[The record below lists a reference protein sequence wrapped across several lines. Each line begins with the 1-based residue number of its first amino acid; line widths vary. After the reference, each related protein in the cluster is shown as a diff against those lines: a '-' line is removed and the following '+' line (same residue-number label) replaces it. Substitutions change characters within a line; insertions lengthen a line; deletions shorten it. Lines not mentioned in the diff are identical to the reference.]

1 MFKQTAI
8 LLTALAFFASVHP
21 AVAQQAA
28 EKAWRIG
35 YTTASPYIWPTF
47 REGLRELG
55 YVERK
60 NLAIEFRQRKRPK
73 TYLALAKELVQLKV
87 DIILTVGG
95 SATLAAKQATN
106 TIPIVMGN
114 SSSNPVSRGLID
126 SLARPGGNITGVID
140 ILPNLAGKRM
150 ELLREIFPK
159 LSRIAHLSPDTGSV
173 GPEHLKAVEA
183 AARALGMRVQALKVK
198 GPDDLERAFRAAA
211 EEGAEA
217 LIVVGVS
224 FFIPH
229 RPRIV
234 NLEAKYRLPTMHT
247 HTRWVQLGGL
257 ISYTTD
263 VNVRYRRAAQY
274 VDKVLK
280 GANPADLPV
289 EQPTKFN
296 LEINLN
302 TAKKLGITI
311 PPSILLRATKVIE

>member
-1 MFKQTAI
+1 MTA
-8 LLTALAFFASVHP
+8 A
-21 AVAQQAA
+21 
-28 EKAWRIG
+28 
-35 YTTASPYIWPTF
+35 PYIWPTF

-55 YVERK
+55 YVEGK

-114 SSSNPVSRGLID
+114 SSSDPVSRGLID
-126 SLARPGGNITGVID
+126 SLARPGGNVTGVID
-140 ILPNLAGKRM
+140 ILPDLAGKRV

-159 LSRIAHLSPDTGSV
+159 LSRIAHLSPDAGSV

-211 EEGAEA
+211 KEGAEA